1 MRLTM
6 IDNKYFNIEH
16 EYVVEAT
23 FDIDKEKVYIQHD
36 GGSYEM
42 KLELFKKQYKL
53 LSEVNND

>member
-1 MRLTM
+1 M